1 MKTRGTDVQDI
12 VGPGRA
18 VGIVGLGTVGEALLN
33 MVAATGCPVVGVDHD
48 PDVVARVGQR
58 LKRKDTG
65 ETGGSVSWTLS
76 TEITA
81 LADAG
86 VVVEAVAEDPATKRD
101 VLRRLRQVCP
111 PDTAIVTTA
120 SSLPLFPLSTAAGR
134 PDRIAGLR
142 LLRPPAVGRRAE
154 VVRTSLTSDETGDL
168 VERLATAIGLE
179 CVVLGH
185 RASGFAARL
194 VHLYLNRAAAMVAEG
209 FASPRDVDTAMRLGC
224 GLPSGPLEL
233 IDELGVDEVH
243 SCLESHWKRT
253 GEEAFRPVP
262 LLTSMLRR
270 GTLGRKTGQGFHRYD
285 DQGLPD
291 ERTPDER
298 GRPDSPASG
307 EPVRHVGVFGS
318 GTMARGIAEVCATS
332 GLRTTLVARS
342 TDKARSAATAI
353 EASLVKAVRR
363 GRITPARKR
372 DALAALATVDDISA
386 LSGCDLVIEAVAEDL
401 QIKRGVFARLG
412 AVCRPGAILATTTSS
427 LSVAACTAPANRP
440 GETLGLHFFN
450 PAPVMKL
457 VELVRAPDTAAHVT
471 EAGREFCAVLGKVP
485 VACPDRAGFIVN
497 RLLFPYLKDAL
508 RLSDDA
514 ALDVVALDTAVER
527 GFGYP
532 MGPFTLLDAIGLDV
546 SLAILERLH
555 AEFPEAG
562 CEPPAV
568 LRELVDEGCL
578 GRKAGRG
585 LRRA

>member
-1 MKTRGTDVQDI
+1 MQDI

-18 VGIVGLGTVGEALLN
+18 VGIVGLGTVGEALLS

-48 PDVVARVGQR
+48 PDVIARVEQR
-58 LKRKDTG
+58 LKRKDIDETG
-65 ETGGSVSWTLS
+65 ESVSCTL
-76 TEITA
+76 TAEITA
-81 LADAG
+81 LADVG
-86 VVVEAVAEDPATKRD
+86 VVVEAVPEDLAAKRD
-101 VLRRLRQVCP
+101 ILRRLRQVCP

-120 SSLPLFPLSTAAGR
+120 SSLPLFPLTTAAGC

-142 LLRPPAVGRRAE
+142 LLRPPAIGRRAE
-154 VVRTSLTSDETGDL
+154 VVRTSLTSDEAVDV

-179 CVVLGH
+179 RVALGQ
-185 RASGFAARL
+185 RASGAATRL
-194 VHLYLNRAAAMVAEG
+194 VHPYLNRAAAMVAEG
-209 FASPRDVDTAMRLGC
+209 FASPRDIDTAMRLGC

-243 SCLESHWKRT
+243 SYLESHWNRT

-270 GTLGRKTGQGFHRYD
+270 GVLGRKTGQGFHRYD
-285 DQGLPD
+285 DRGLPG
-291 ERTPDER
+291 ETTPDER
-298 GRPDSPASG
+298 GRTDSRSTGNPI
-307 EPVRHVGVFGS
+307 RHVGVFGS
-318 GTMARGIAEVCATS
+318 GTMARGIAEVCAAS
-332 GLRTTLVARS
+332 GLRTTLVARG

-363 GRITPARKR
+363 GRITPARKE
-372 DALAALATVDDISA
+372 DASAALAAVDDVSA

-401 QIKRGVFARLG
+401 QIKRAVFAQLG

-427 LSVAACTAPANRP
+427 LSVAACTAPAGRP
-440 GETLGLHFFN
+440 GQTLGLHFFN

-457 VELVRAPDTAAHVT
+457 VELVRTPDTAEHVT
-471 EAGREFCAVLGKVP
+471 DVGREFCAGLGKVS

-497 RLLFPYLKDAL
+497 RLLFPYLKDAV
-508 RLSDDA
+508 RLLDDA
-514 ALDVVALDTAVER
+514 AHDVVALDTAVER

-555 AEFPEAG
+555 AEFPGAG

-568 LRELVDEGCL
+568 LRELVGEGYL

>member
-1 MKTRGTDVQDI
+1 
-12 VGPGRA
+12 
-18 VGIVGLGTVGEALLN
+18 

-48 PDVVARVGQR
+48 PDVIARVEQR
-58 LKRKDTG
+58 LKRKDIDETG
-65 ETGGSVSWTLS
+65 ESASRTLT

-81 LADAG
+81 LTDVG
-86 VVVEAVAEDPATKRD
+86 VVVEAVPEDPAAKRD

-111 PDTAIVTTA
+111 PDAAIVTTA
-120 SSLPLFPLSTAAGR
+120 SSLPLFPLTTASGC

-142 LLRPPAVGRRAE
+142 LLRPPAIGRHAE
-154 VVRTSLTSDETGDL
+154 VVRTSLTSGEAVD
-168 VERLATAIGLE
+168 VAERLATAIGLE
-179 CVVLGH
+179 CVALGQ
-185 RASGFAARL
+185 RASDSAARL
-194 VHLYLNRAAAMVAEG
+194 VYPYLNRAAAMVAEG

-243 SCLESHWKRT
+243 SYLESHWNRT

-270 GTLGRKTGQGFHRYD
+270 DILGRKTGQGFHGYD
-285 DQGLPD
+285 DQGVLSENPV
-291 ERTPDER
+291 ER
-298 GRPDSPASG
+298 GRTDSSSTG
-307 EPVRHVGVFGS
+307 EPIRHVGVFGS

-332 GLRTTLVARS
+332 GLRVTLVARS

-363 GRITPARKR
+363 GRITPTRKEE
-372 DALAALATVDDISA
+372 ASAVLATVDDVSV

-401 QIKRGVFARLG
+401 QIKRGVFAQLG

-427 LSVAACTAPANRP
+427 LSVAACTAPAGRP

-457 VELVRAPDTAAHVT
+457 VELVRTPDTAEHAMD
-471 EAGREFCAVLGKVP
+471 AGREFCADLGKVS

-497 RLLFPYLKDAL
+497 RLLFPYLTDSV
-508 RLSDDA
+508 RLLDDA
-514 ALDVVALDTAVER
+514 ALDIGALDTAVER

-568 LRELVDEGCL
+568 LRELVGEGYL